1 MQLLPLFLNL
11 SGRRVVLVGD
21 DRAAGK
27 HDMLAAAGADVR
39 LVRPDAFQDA
49 DLDGAWLV
57 VSFASAAVNARVARA
72 AEARRIFVNAVDDP
86 PNASA
91 YLGGVIRRDGVTIAI
106 STDGQ
111 APALA
116 GLLREGLDALLPADL
131 DRWMETARSIR
142 ARWKAD
148 GTPIESRRSQLL
160 DALVERYRSPGPE
173 TQPATEE
180 AGLKACAA
188 GEAAVEVGHA

>member
-27 HDMLAAAGADVR
+27 HDMLVGAGADVR
-39 LVRPDAFQDA
+39 VVHPEAFRDA

-57 VSFASAAVNARVARA
+57 VSFASADVNARVARA
-72 AEARRIFVNAVDDP
+72 AETRRIFVNAVDDP

-91 YLGGVIRRDGVTIAI
+91 YLGGVIRREGVTIAI

-131 DRWMETARSIR
+131 DRWMDTARSIR
-142 ARWKAD
+142 AQWKAD
-148 GTPIESRRSQLL
+148 GTPIESRRPRLL
-160 DALVERYRSPGPE
+160 DALVGLYGG
-173 TQPATEE
+173 
-180 AGLKACAA
+180 AGLKACAT
-188 GEAAVEVGHA
+188 GEPNLEVGHA